1 MRLARGPQH
10 AAHQAW
16 LQRQGRGQVP
26 CGQRLRDC
34 VFLCAGR
41 VDVEGPLSDD
51 YFEVRRLV
59 YSQFVLLQGSRASLL
74 DNYNINLNA
83 D

>member
-1 MRLARGPQH
+1 VDLSAPLIKHGFSVKFVDKYLVCN
-10 AAHQAW
+10 AS
-16 LQRQGRGQVP
+16 VT
-26 CGQRLRDC
+26 

-41 VDVEGPLSDD
+41 VAVEGPLSDD